1 MGLQSRYIE
10 EKNVEVE
17 DLFIEN
23 IRNFGI
29 KRAIPISRYLE
40 DMINQVEMD
49 DQEQIIAGALKIKS
63 EILYFEIEFLKYLP
77 NSLILINIREID
89 VNDYLDYIN
98 AGYYLHYEKSN
109 QTF

>member
-1 MGLQSRYIE
+1 
-10 EKNVEVE
+10 
-17 DLFIEN
+17 
-23 IRNFGI
+23 
-29 KRAIPISRYLE
+29 
-40 DMINQVEMD
+40 MINQVEVD